1 MLHTIP
7 SIPNGPCSL
16 SLSFVLVDC
25 ALRVLRRD
33 NFLWGRPCDA
43 TGCSDDVLT
52 SVPSLRG
59 KLVYF
64 VMAKA
69 SFRYSMINRVQT
81 SSSRIRNSHILILK
95 NLDNGNE
102 PLLISCRT
110 GPRLPVSASQLHFRL
125 PFCAASPRCGGRPD
139 SATATGFPTG
149 NERARAPCEGRGRTR
164 QRRQRR

>member
-1 MLHTIP
+1 MVQPTQ
-7 SIPNGPCSL
+7 PNTNAAHDPIYSEWALLSL

-43 TGCSDDVLT
+43 TGCSDGVLT

-81 SSSRIRNSHILILK
+81 SSCRIRNSHILILK

-102 PLLISCRT
+102 PLHQPTAPDILSHWSSTPGVC
-110 GPRLPVSASQLHFRL
+110 LPA
-125 PFCAASPRCGGRPD
+125 PFPFAVL
-139 SATATGFPTG
+139 
-149 NERARAPCEGRGRTR
+149 
-164 QRRQRR
+164 RRQPPMRGTS